1 MTLAIKK
8 QGSYAVGGTIITNE
22 GTFDGKDQMN
32 PQGQSLHGD
41 HARVSFQIPEN
52 VKGLPILMWHG
63 WWEDSSSWD
72 TTSDGRDGFKT
83 IFAEKGFPVY
93 LIDQARRGSAGK
105 TTVATPIN
113 TTPNEQWFFNQFRL
127 GTWPDFFDNVQFSRE
142 PEALNQFFRAM
153 VPDTGSIESD
163 LLVAGTSAAVDSI
176 GDTIL
181 MTHSHAEALAG
192 LLPWQTT
199 KLKRSSHLNPAL
211 DLSSQKTK
219 PLKP

>member
-8 QGSYAVGGTIITNE
+8 QGSYAVGGTIITNK

-72 TTSDGRDGFKT
+72 TTADGRDGFKT
-83 IFAEKGFPVY
+83 IFAEKDFPVY

-113 TTPNEQWFFNQFRL
+113 TTPN
-127 GTWPDFFDNVQFSRE
+127 
-142 PEALNQFFRAM
+142 
-153 VPDTGSIESD
+153 
-163 LLVAGTSAAVDSI
+163 
-176 GDTIL
+176 
-181 MTHSHAEALAG
+181 
-192 LLPWQTT
+192 
-199 KLKRSSHLNPAL
+199 
-211 DLSSQKTK
+211 
-219 PLKP
+219 